1 MITSDFWKDLEP
13 ADTFLLSRSKL
24 YQLEGVS
31 YGYLVIV
38 AISHASARNFKK
50 YVWDLDKDSSLVKE
64 MNRFKTFGRKRVADF
79 IEQNKCKSK
88 TVS

>member
-50 YVWDLDKDSSLVKE
+50 YV
-64 MNRFKTFGRKRVADF
+64 
-79 IEQNKCKSK
+79 
-88 TVS
+88 

>member
-13 ADTFLLSRSKL
+13 ADTFLLSGSKL

-31 YGYLVIV
+31 YGYLAIV

-50 YVWDLDKDSSLVKE
+50 YV
-64 MNRFKTFGRKRVADF
+64 
-79 IEQNKCKSK
+79 
-88 TVS
+88 